1 MSEETVKTRD
11 KQIKQAAYGWACSE
25 ETGYLGSNSFVQG
38 ALWAD
43 SNPAPGGKDY
53 DRLEQAYKVLR
64 ETLCA
69 VKTMVEEMPNNSG
82 GYYGCD
88 CKADLKDDLNRG
100 PKFTGRNWF
109 DDALSKADAILNGGG
124 E

>member
-38 ALWAD
+38 ARWAD
-43 SNPAPGGKDY
+43 SSPAPSG
-53 DRLEQAYKVLR
+53 KVLSEIHR
-64 ETLCA
+64 ERFNEIKTDFENGQLCSED
-69 VKTMVEEMPNNSG
+69 VYDLIKLVERLTEQPV
-82 GYYGCD
+82 
-88 CKADLKDDLNRG
+88 R
-100 PKFTGRNWF
+100 P
-109 DDALSKADAILNGGG
+109 G